1 MALTTIPNT
10 TPPIATINRSISPSV
25 KSFENGDN
33 AVLDFY
39 TTINAVIHL
48 IKRYT
53 YTPEFAGG
61 VWRIA
66 AREYEYPTSY
76 NVAYDPTSLTTAL
89 AAPFTIALGTQI
101 GQPVYSKN
109 QVMLPTIFA
118 ATGDPLLT

>member
-10 TPPIATINRSISPSV
+10 TIPTATISRSVSPSV
-25 KSFENGDN
+25 KSFENGSN
-33 AVLDFY
+33 AILDFY
-39 TTINAVIHL
+39 TTINAVVQL

-66 AREYEYPTSY
+66 VREYEYPTNY
-76 NVAYDPTSLTTAL
+76 GTAYDPTSVTTAT
-89 AAPFTIALGTQI
+89 ATPFTIALGTQI
-101 GQPVYSKN
+101 GQPAYSKN

-118 ATGDPLLT
+118 AAGDTLLT

>member
-10 TPPIATINRSISPSV
+10 TIPTATISRSVSPSV
-25 KSFENGDN
+25 KSFENGN
-33 AVLDFY
+33 MAIVDFY
-39 TTINAVIHL
+39 ATINAVVQL

-66 AREYEYPTSY
+66 VREYEYPTSY
-76 NVAYDPTSLTTAL
+76 GVAYDPTSVTTAT
-89 AAPFTIALGTQI
+89 ATPFTIALGTQI
-101 GQPVYSKN
+101 GQPAYSKN

-118 ATGDPLLT
+118 AAGDTLLT